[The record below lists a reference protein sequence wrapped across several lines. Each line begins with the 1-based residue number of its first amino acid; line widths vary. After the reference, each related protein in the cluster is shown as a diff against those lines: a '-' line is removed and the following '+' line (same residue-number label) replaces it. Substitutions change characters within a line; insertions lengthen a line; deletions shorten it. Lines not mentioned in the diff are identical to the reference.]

1 VSPTA
6 RGAKAAPLAPLM
18 HTLRRRALCAALLA
32 TAVATPAWPETRQT
46 VTVVMTEYRF
56 NPGKLVFRVGRD
68 YRLVLAN
75 HGRELHEFTAP
86 AFLAA
91 ISIDDPGVLTPGGRE
106 IAVAPGKSRELLFRA
121 TQPGR
126 YPLRCADHD
135 WAGMVGDIV
144 VLGERVGE

>member
-1 VSPTA
+1 MQA
-6 RGAKAAPLAPLM
+6 LG
-18 HTLRRRALCAALLA
+18 RRALCVALLVM
-32 TAVATPAWPETRQT
+32 AVAPPAWSETRQT

-56 NPGKLVFRVGRD
+56 NPAKLVFRVGRA

-91 ISIDDPGVLTPGGRE
+91 IAIDDPGVLTPGGHE
-106 IAVAPGKSRELLFRA
+106 IGVAPGKSRELLFRA
-121 TQPGR
+121 TRPGR
-126 YPLRCADHD
+126 YPLSCADHD